1 MTVLTTDFPTVT
13 SNSTIV
19 GAGEWPACLAVRD
32 RILVVDPLPLPRQL
46 LIKKL
51 SENYDC
57 DEASSA
63 NEANALLRKNCYSAV
78 ITETMLPGLSG
89 IELLRLIVRD
99 YPDTSVIV
107 VSSIDRPQR
116 ALDAVRLGA
125 FDYII
130 KPCDP
135 TVIQLTLERAIERRN
150 LLTRSR
156 QYKRDLEQRN
166 RELEEGK
173 RELQR
178 LQAQI
183 VHNEKMASLG
193 KLTAGIA
200 HELNNP
206 VGFVYGNLD
215 LIRERLAGLFRLLFY
230 YDYTPIS
237 AGAAVEVDAIKR
249 EIDYANAKNEFEE
262 IIGDCLEGAER
273 IREIVQN
280 LRTFSRLDEAKV
292 SFVNVHEGINSSIRM
307 LSRYFSADNISL
319 VREFGD
325 LPKIEANA
333 GQLNQVWMNLL
344 ANGAQAVGEVGGEV
358 KIKTELASDRI
369 VVQISDTGIGI
380 PKEDLGR
387 IFDPFFTSKP
397 VGEGSGLGLS
407 ISFGIVERHG
417 GNISVVSQPGK
428 GSTFTVSLPLDNS
441 RPLGRT
447 P

>member
-1 MTVLTTDFPTVT
+1 MSAVATET
-13 SNSTIV
+13 STIALDPASAEV
-19 GAGEWPACLAVRD
+19 GERSGYFGVRD

-57 DEASSA
+57 DEASTA
-63 NEANALLRKNCYSAV
+63 NEASVLLRRYTYSAV
-78 ITETMLPGLSG
+78 VTETMLPGLSG

-99 YPDTSVIV
+99 YPDISVVV

-135 TVIQLTLERAIERRN
+135 TVIQLTLERAVERRN

-230 YDYTPIS
+230 YDYTPLPAS
-237 AGAAVEVDAIKR
+237 AAVEVDTIKR
-249 EIDYANAKNEFEE
+249 EINYADAKNEFEE

-292 SFVNVHEGINSSIRM
+292 SFINVHEGINSSIRM
-307 LSRYFSADNISL
+307 LSRYFSTENVSL
-319 VREFGD
+319 VREFGE
-325 LPKIEANA
+325 LPNIEANA

-344 ANGAQAVGEVGGEV
+344 VNAAQALADLGGEV
-358 KIKTELASDRI
+358 RIKTELASDRI
-369 VVQISDTGIGI
+369 LVHVSDTGNGI
-380 PKEDLGR
+380 PKADLGR

-417 GNISVVSQPGK
+417 GHISVESEPGK
-428 GSTFTVSLPLDNS
+428 GATFTVSLPLDNS
-441 RPLGRT
+441 RPLDVT